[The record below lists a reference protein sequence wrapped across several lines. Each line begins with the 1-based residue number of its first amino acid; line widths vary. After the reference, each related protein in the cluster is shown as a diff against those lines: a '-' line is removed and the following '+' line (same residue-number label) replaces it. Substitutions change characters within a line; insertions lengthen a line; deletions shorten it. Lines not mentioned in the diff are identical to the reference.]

1 MDSKMRQRIEIETLH
16 GLLDE
21 LSYYKLLLVEP
32 DCRPEAFE
40 TAFRRESRSRHPD
53 RLARLGD
60 KGITKKG
67 TEIYRTI
74 NEAYRVLKDPDKRR
88 AYDAELAQGQLRL
101 SEDGQADARS
111 AGKAASDPAQAA
123 RTEKGAKYWRLA
135 LQNWRDDDFNGCAMN
150 VQFALSFEPDN
161 ETFQQYLKESKEK
174 AKGQKAKKTQ
184 NPYKLRF

>member
-1 MDSKMRQRIEIETLH
+1 MDSKQRQRIEVETLY
-16 GLLDE
+16 GLLGE
-21 LSYYKLLLVEP
+21 LSYYKLLLVET

-40 TAFRRESRSRHPD
+40 TAFRKESRSRHPD
-53 RLARLGD
+53 RLSRLGD
-60 KGITKKG
+60 KDITKKA

-88 AYDAELAQGQLRL
+88 AYDIELAQGRLRL
-101 SEDGQADARS
+101 SDEGQADARS
-111 AGKAASDPAQAA
+111 AGKTAADPAQGA

-135 LQNWRDDDFNGCAMN
+135 LQNWRDQDYNGCAMN

-161 ETFQQYLKESKEK
+161 ETFLQYLKDAKEK
-174 AKGQKAKKTQ
+174 AKDQMSKKTQ